1 MSFTDPN
8 MEYWD
13 NKTKIYYA
21 AHTYLIIV
29 MNPDLFISQGS
40 LGFPPEECLQTSPS
54 GGAGGSFCTSS

>member
-1 MSFTDPN
+1 

-29 MNPDLFISQGS
+29 MNPDLFIIQGS
-40 LGFPPEECLQTSPS
+40 TQWVSLDGTDRVMVLFVIYPHT
-54 GGAGGSFCTSS
+54 

>member
-29 MNPDLFISQGS
+29 MNPDLFINQMSTQWV
-40 LGFPPEECLQTSPS
+40 
-54 GGAGGSFCTSS
+54 SSDGTDRVMVLFVML

>member
-29 MNPDLFISQGS
+29 MNPDLFIIQGS
-40 LGFPPEECLQTSPS
+40 TQWVSLDGTDRVMVLFVIYPHT
-54 GGAGGSFCTSS
+54 